1 METRKFIKSMQFR
14 LETFKHENLERK
26 FRNKNFDK
34 NKFNAGGNGSLNGG
48 INGSNNCSGSG
59 NNSNNINNLNIATN
73 ATTNYHGIINNSNAN
88 TNSNAN
94 ANAKNIFYT
103 KILSNTNIGIEFLKP
118 SL

>member
-1 METRKFIKSMQFR
+1 MQFR

-34 NKFNAGGNGSLNGG
+34 NKFNAGGNGS
-48 INGSNNCSGSG
+48 GSG
-59 NNSNNINNLNIATN
+59 NNLNNVNNVNNLVLATN
-73 ATTNYHGIINNSNAN
+73 SSVSANYNGIIN
-88 TNSNAN
+88 NSNAN

-118 SL
+118 SLYVHKII